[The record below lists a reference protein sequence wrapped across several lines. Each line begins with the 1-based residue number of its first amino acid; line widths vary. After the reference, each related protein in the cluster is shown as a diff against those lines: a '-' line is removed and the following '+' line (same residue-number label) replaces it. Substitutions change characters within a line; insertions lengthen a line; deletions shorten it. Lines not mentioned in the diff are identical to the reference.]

1 MPVVDASVFGQVVF
15 DEPESRAAR
24 AILAGGRVVA
34 PPSLRVELA
43 NLVRRAAKSG
53 RWDVMRAASVLDDLC
68 EPVDFAPDSAELGRV
83 ALALALDLD
92 HAAQDCAYLALAQ
105 MHGLPLYTA
114 DAAFARKARAKGHD
128 VRTP

>member
-1 MPVVDASVFGQVVF
+1 MQAVDASVFGQVVF
-15 DEPESRAAR
+15 DEPQSPAAR
-24 AILAGGRVVA
+24 AVLAGSRVVA

-43 NLVRRAAKSG
+43 NLVRRLAKAG
-53 RWDVMRAASVLDDLC
+53 RWGATRAVAVFDDLC
-68 EPVDFAPDSAELGRV
+68 ETVDFAPDSDDLGRA
-83 ALALALDLD
+83 ALALAIDMD
-92 HAAQDCAYLALAQ
+92 HAAQDCAYLALAR